1 MCRYTLILL
10 SLVVAAPIT
19 IAEEPSFN
27 GRTVTEWMT
36 MVKEDA
42 LPRKRKAAII
52 ALGQIASDSKDAH
65 KAVLV
70 VIVKAMKTDA
80 NAGVRGQAAVI
91 LGQQPTESAAL
102 FVPDFAEALRSE
114 RDTDTRREIAT
125 SIGRFGKLSQS
136 SVTPLIDVLKDATP
150 RTRAAAAE
158 ALGRIGK
165 DAQLSAVEVTALTK
179 DADRNVRYA
188 AVFALGRIEP
198 ENTETTATAILAMLQ
213 TERGNEAK
221 VLAHASVGSAAMWAI
236 RRDSEIVAASIV
248 SLGLLAEKN
257 AVVTRAVANYLRDP
271 DPEIRQNAVLTLG
284 KFGSVT
290 KSVEANLTSTFAND
304 SDKQVRQYALQTLC
318 SIYSSDG
325 KTILPSL
332 LTRLKA
338 DPDYEV
344 RVAIAEEIGGFGM
357 AFKDNK
363 DAVNALREAQ
373 RDSQVKVREA
383 ASLAI
388 RQLSK
393 SAEKPKP

>member
-1 MCRYTLILL
+1 MCRYTLLLL
-10 SLVVAAPIT
+10 SLVVAAPVT

-27 GRTVTEWMT
+27 GRTVTEWMA

-42 LPRKRKAAII
+42 FPRKRKAAII
-52 ALGQIASDSKDAH
+52 ALGQIASESKDAH
-65 KAVLV
+65 KAVLTA
-70 VIVKAMKTDA
+70 IVKAMKTDA

-125 SIGRFGKLSQS
+125 SIGRFGKLSQT
-136 SVTPLIDVLKDATP
+136 SVTPLIDVLKDSAP

-165 DAQLSAVEVTALTK
+165 EAQASAVEVTALTK

-213 TERGNEAK
+213 MERGNEAK
-221 VLAHASVGSAAMWAI
+221 VLAQASVSSAAFWVI
-236 RRDSEIVAASIV
+236 RRDSEIVSASIV
-248 SLGLLAEKN
+248 SLGLLGEKN
-257 AVVTRAVANYLRDP
+257 VDVTRVVANYLRDP
-271 DPEIRQNAVLTLG
+271 DPEIRQHAVLALG

-290 KSVEANLTSTFAND
+290 KSVEANLSATFAND
-304 SDKQVRQYALQTLC
+304 ADKQVRQYALQTLC
-318 SIYSSDG
+318 SVYSSDG

-332 LTRLKA
+332 FLRLKA

-344 RVAIAEEIGGFGM
+344 RVAIAEEIGGFGI

-363 DAVNALREAQ
+363 DVLTALRDAQ
-373 RDSQVKVREA
+373 RDPQVKVREA

-388 RQLSK
+388 RQLNK

>member
-1 MCRYTLILL
+1 MYRYTLYLL
-10 SLVVAAPIT
+10 SLFIAAPI
-19 IAEEPSFN
+19 AMADEPSFN
-27 GRTVTEWMT
+27 GRTVTEWMA

-52 ALGQIASDSKDAH
+52 ALGQIASESKDAH
-65 KAVLV
+65 KAVLTA
-70 VIVKAMKTDA
+70 IVKAMKTDA
-80 NAGVRGQAAVI
+80 NAGVRGQAAAI
-91 LGQQPTESAAL
+91 LGQQPTESAPL

-125 SIGRFGKLSQS
+125 SLGRFGKLSQT
-136 SVTPLIDVLKDATP
+136 SVTPLIDVLKDQSP

-165 DAQLSAVEVTALTK
+165 DAQLSAVEMTALTT

-198 ENTETTATAILAMLQ
+198 ENTEMTSAAILALLQ
-213 TERGNEAK
+213 AERANEAK
-221 VLAHASVGSAAMWAI
+221 VLAHASVGSAAIWVI

-248 SLGLLAEKN
+248 SLGLLGEKN
-257 AVVTRAVANYLRDP
+257 ADVTRSVATYLRDP
-271 DPEIRQNAVLTLG
+271 DPEIRQHAVLSLG

-290 KSVEANLTSTFAND
+290 KAVEANLTATFAND
-304 SDKQVRQYALQTLC
+304 PDKQVRQYALQTLC
-318 SIYSSDG
+318 SIYSSDS

-363 DAVNALREAQ
+363 DVLNALRDAQ

-388 RQLSK
+388 RQMNKL
-393 SAEKPKP
+393 AEKPKS